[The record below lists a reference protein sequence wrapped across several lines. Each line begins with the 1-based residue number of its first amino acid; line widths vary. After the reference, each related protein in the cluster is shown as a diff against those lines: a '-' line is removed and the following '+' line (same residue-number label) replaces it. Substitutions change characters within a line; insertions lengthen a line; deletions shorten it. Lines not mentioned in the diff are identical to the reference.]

1 MRRFLMIAFHA
12 IPMALSRPSA
22 TTCSTLALVEA
33 LARMYWQALQIG
45 EPALLDEAEMRLVID
60 KFQTYGQQ
68 PL

>member
-1 MRRFLMIAFHA
+1 MIACGDNLQTA
-12 IPMALSRPSA
+12 
-22 TTCSTLALVEA
+22 LALAVEVET

-45 EPALLDEAEMRLVID
+45 EPALLDEAEMRVVID